1 MLELD
6 TQLVKIQHINTR
18 TEKHGE
24 DSVLGVD
31 LKLQARVSNDLLAQF
46 SPTLKSSF
54 YHKDEAVQGDLVT
67 DAGYLPNLKNPA
79 LGTVK
84 WDGDWEHQLLRI
96 LSGVRAEDDIE
107 LDDAKVNKVSF
118 DFQEGGTVFIN
129 FRVQA
134 HPDEKTTARILQLL
148 GQEVHMSLSFE
159 DPPEMR
165 EAA

>member
-6 TQLVKIQHINTR
+6 TDLVKINHVNPR
-18 TEKHGE
+18 NEKHGE
-24 DSVLGVD
+24 DSVLAVD
-31 LKLQARVSNDLLAQF
+31 LKLQARLSNDVLSLF
-46 SPTLKSSF
+46 SSTLKSAF

-84 WDGDWEHQLLRI
+84 WDGSWEHQRLVI
-96 LSGVRAEDDIE
+96 HNGVKAEFDIV
-107 LDDAKVNKVSF
+107 LDEAKVNKLSF
-118 DFQEGGTVFIN
+118 DFQEGGTVFVN

-134 HPDEKTTARILQLL
+134 HPDESTAAKLLALL
-148 GQEVHMSLSFE
+148 GQEVHMSLDYE
-159 DPPEMR
+159 DPPEMK